1 MHYHVHLPM
10 KFTEEEK
17 PLVLE
22 YLKRFK
28 HSELSIKMLMC
39 AYFGGAKYRE
49 GFISLESYLKWCLRD
64 NISNNEKLSKFWSMD
79 AMGGNFFDFPKKTI
93 LEGSL
98 NDTEKM
104 IAHWLF
110 VVRPSYYPVTP
121 QIN

>member
-1 MHYHVHLPM
+1 
-10 KFTEEEK
+10 
-17 PLVLE
+17 
-22 YLKRFK
+22 
-28 HSELSIKMLMC
+28 MC

-79 AMGGNFFDFPKKTI
+79 VMGGNFFDFPKKTI